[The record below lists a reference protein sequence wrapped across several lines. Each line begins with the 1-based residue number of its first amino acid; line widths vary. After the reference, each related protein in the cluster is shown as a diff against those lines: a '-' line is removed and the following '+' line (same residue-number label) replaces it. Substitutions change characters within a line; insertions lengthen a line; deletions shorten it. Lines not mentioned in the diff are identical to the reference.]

1 MLNKEANFNSII
13 TAMLIQIDLYVKD
26 HIMKDILE
34 KKNTHLKS
42 E

>member
-34 KKNTHLKS
+34 KKKHI
-42 E
+42 